1 MTLDAETALVGI
13 STFRLLPN
21 ACCLGFCAL
30 RAVPVSFTLNLYMKT
45 SMKRLPHGLSV
56 GIGIAAGTLLYTG
69 FLSSTQEF
77 DWYRALFVGTFLRSC
92 RGSLA
97 A

>member
-1 MTLDAETALVGI
+1 
-13 STFRLLPN
+13 
-21 ACCLGFCAL
+21 
-30 RAVPVSFTLNLYMKT
+30 MKT

-77 DWYRALFVGTFLRSC
+77 DWYRALFVGTVCGLV
-92 RGSLA
+92 A
-97 A
+97 AAWPRKK